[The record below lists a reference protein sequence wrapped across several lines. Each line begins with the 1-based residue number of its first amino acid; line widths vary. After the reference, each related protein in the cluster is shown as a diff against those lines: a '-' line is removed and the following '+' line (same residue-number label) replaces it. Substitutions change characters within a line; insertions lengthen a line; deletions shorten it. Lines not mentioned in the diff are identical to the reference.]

1 MFAAVKKYAVFSGR
15 ARRQEFWLFV
25 LLYSILSIISII
37 AGFWYVGSQVV
48 DMAASNATVS
58 MTEDQMAGA
67 MAGLVAAYGLA
78 LIIWVAPQILLFLP
92 YLGVSIRRLHDTDR
106 SGWWF
111 LIVLVPLIGPIWFL
125 VLTFLD
131 GTIGDNRFGPDPKGR
146 AGPSPTD

>member
-1 MFAAVKKYAVFSGR
+1 VKKTSIGGERMFAAVKKYAVFSGR

-78 LIIWVAPQILLFLP
+78 LIIWVAP
-92 YLGVSIRRLHDTDR
+92 
-106 SGWWF
+106 
-111 LIVLVPLIGPIWFL
+111 
-125 VLTFLD
+125 
-131 GTIGDNRFGPDPKGR
+131 
-146 AGPSPTD
+146 